1 MSNLSL
7 PSVAYEI
14 PIDLVFERSSDGRYR
29 VTSDDIPGFYM
40 AGSDIDAIQGDLD
53 EVVSDLLRHNCG
65 FIVSEIR
72 WMPTLNDVKQ
82 HLQKPNPEGRVRYI
96 ASGQLTA

>member
-1 MSNLSL
+1 
-7 PSVAYEI
+7 VAFEI
-14 PIDLVFERSSDGRYR
+14 PIDLIFERSSDGRYR
-29 VTSDDIPGFYM
+29 VTSEDIPGFYM

-65 FIVSEIR
+65 FIVSQIK

-82 HLQKPNPEGRVRYI
+82 HPRKPHPEGRVRYI
-96 ASGQLTA
+96 ASGKLAA

>member
-1 MSNLSL
+1 
-7 PSVAYEI
+7 VAHSI
-14 PIDLVFERSSDGRYR
+14 PIDLIFERSGDGRYR
-29 VTSDDIPGFYM
+29 VTSDDVPGLYM

-72 WMPTLNDVKQ
+72 WMPSLNDVKQ
-82 HLQKPNPEGRVRYI
+82 NLQKPHPEGRVRYI